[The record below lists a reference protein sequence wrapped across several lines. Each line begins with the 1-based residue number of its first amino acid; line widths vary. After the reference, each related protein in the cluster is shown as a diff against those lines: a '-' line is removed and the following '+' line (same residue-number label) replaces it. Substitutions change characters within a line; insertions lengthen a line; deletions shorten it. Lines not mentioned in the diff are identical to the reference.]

1 MPEKPSMSLAAM
13 QETVDAWIGGFQE
26 GYFDP
31 MSMVVRL
38 SEELGELAREV
49 NHVYGPKPKKAS
61 EPPGSVAEEIGD
73 LLFVLVCLA
82 NSLHLNLQDVFA
94 EVMDKYRAR
103 DKERWTPKSSS
114 AAHAQHQK

>member
-1 MPEKPSMSLAAM
+1 MPEKPPMSLSAV

-31 MSMVVRL
+31 MAMVVRL

-49 NHVYGPKPKKAS
+49 NHTYGPKPKKAS

-73 LLFVLVCLA
+73 MLFVLVCLA
-82 NSLHLNLQDVFA
+82 NSLHLNLEDVFA
-94 EVMDKYRAR
+94 EVMDKYRSR
-103 DKERWTPKSSS
+103 DGRRWTPKSPGVT
-114 AAHAQHQK
+114 HAQHQK